1 MEATI
6 HNPRL
11 TYKNQQGMILLFTLC
26 CFCIISYLVLLQC
39 EMILLQQRYFNTF
52 VDKQRTLEHMEAF
65 ARTLIHQPS
74 IQWPAECIRKG
85 ADDPQKT
92 SDLLSCVTRYKTTR
106 LRYIIEQLP
115 AQACLQIR
123 QANMRFSTQPW
134 RITIH
139 PEKITNRSPSYL
151 QIHFMTPSVMID
163 CPADEVV
170 VVSPGI
176 SSWLLYSR

>member
-1 MEATI
+1 METTI

-39 EMILLQQRYFNTF
+39 EMILLQQKYLNTF
-52 VDKQRTLEHMEAF
+52 VDKQKTLEHMEAF
-65 ARTLIHQPS
+65 ARNLIHQPS
-74 IQWPAECIRKG
+74 SQWPSECIRKG
-85 ADDPQKT
+85 TDDSQKT
-92 SDLLSCVTRYKTTR
+92 TDLLSCVARYKTTQ

-115 AQACLQIR
+115 TQACMQMR
-123 QANMRFSTQPW
+123 QANQRFSTQPW

-139 PEKITNRSPSYL
+139 PEQLPHRSLSNL
-151 QIHFMTPSVMID
+151 QIYFIAPSAMMD
-163 CPADEVV
+163 CPADAVV

-176 SSWLLYSR
+176 SSWLLYS